1 MRELASSGG
10 GAGFKE
16 ALRTLTAP
24 GQGAGSFAFAASRL
38 KALGSEGAKASGL
51 KPLRVYIARS
61 VTVEPLLQNLVVHAA
76 LSGLWLDVAVGG
88 YGSFIDDLMNPDGAL
103 CRFQPDLTLFLA
115 DIEDLA
121 GGLADVCA
129 SGVPAG
135 IDRETGRAA
144 RDIAG
149 LIESLRR
156 NSKTRLVAQ
165 GFVLPDQPALGEIA
179 DANLGG
185 ESRAVA
191 RINEAIAE
199 ACRKVG
205 DAVYFDQD
213 HLAARHGRK
222 QWRDARMFSASRLAI
237 APAFFSAYAEGLV
250 RAMRALYFPPR
261 KVLCTD
267 LDNTLWGGI
276 VGEDG
281 PEGVATGAA
290 FPGNCYRAYQRYLK
304 QLAAR
309 GVLLAIVSKN
319 NPADVEECFRL
330 RAGDLAVAWNDFVG
344 VKIGWGEK
352 SVALRELAEELSLG
366 LDSFVF
372 VDDNP
377 AECEAV
383 RQQLPQ
389 VLAIEAPPNQPWLLA
404 DTVAEAGAFDAL
416 AITEDD
422 RRRTDEY
429 RAQARRVEL
438 EASASSREEFLASLE
453 IECTILSALDAPL
466 SRTAQLISKT
476 NQFNLTTRRHS
487 AGDVERFAQRP
498 RSIAAA
504 LRLRDRFGDAGVVGV
519 ALCAVEG
526 DAATIDTFLLS
537 CRVIGRGVE
546 TALLAHI
553 AAHAKQSGAKRL
565 VGEYVPS
572 AKNQM
577 CKDFFPVHGF
587 VADSQPGESGA
598 TRYEFDLNIENL
610 ASPPWIRVTA
620 AKEAGGVE

>member
-1 MRELASSGG
+1 MRE
-10 GAGFKE
+10 
-16 ALRTLTAP
+16 ALHALLAP
-24 GQGAGSFAFAASRL
+24 GPSAGNVAFAGARL
-38 KALGSEGAKASGL
+38 KELGAAGAKASGL

-61 VTVEPLLQNLVVHAA
+61 VTVEPFLQNLVVHAA
-76 LSGLWLDVAVGG
+76 LNGFWLDVSLGG

-103 CRFQPDLTLFLA
+103 CRLQPDLTLFLG

-129 SGVPAG
+129 SGAPAE
-135 IDRETGRAA
+135 IDRETTRAS
-144 RDIAG
+144 RDIAA
-149 LIESLRR
+149 LIEALRR
-156 NSKTRLVAQ
+156 NSKTRLIVQ

-179 DANLGG
+179 DTNLGG
-185 ESRAVA
+185 EGRAVA

-199 ACRKVG
+199 ACRGAG
-205 DAVYFDQD
+205 DAVFFDQD

-222 QWRDARMFSASRLAI
+222 QWRDARMFYASRLAV
-237 APAFFSAYAEGLV
+237 APAFFDAYAEGLV
-250 RAMRALYFPPR
+250 RAIRALYLPPR
-261 KVLCTD
+261 KVVCTD

-319 NPADVEECFRL
+319 NPADVEECFHL

-344 VKIGWGEK
+344 FKIGWGEK
-352 SVALRELAEELSLG
+352 SVALRELAQELSLG

-383 RQQLPQ
+383 RRELPQ
-389 VLAIEAPPNQPWLLA
+389 VLVIEAPPNQPWRLA
-404 DTVAEAGAFDAL
+404 DAVAEAGAFDSL

-422 RRRTDEY
+422 RRRTEEY
-429 RAQARRVEL
+429 RAQSRRVEL
-438 EASASSREEFLASLE
+438 EASTSSREEFLASLE

-487 AGDVERFAQRP
+487 AGDIERFAQRQCG
-498 RSIAAA
+498 IAAA
-504 LRLRDRFGDAGVVGV
+504 LRLRDRFGDAGVIGV

-526 DAATIDTFLLS
+526 ETATIDTFLLS

-546 TALLAHI
+546 TALLANI
-553 AAHAKQSGAKRL
+553 ASRARQFGARSL
-565 VGEYVPS
+565 IGEYVPS

-577 CKDFFPVHGF
+577 CKDFFPSHGF
-587 VADSQPGESGA
+587 TANGQTGENGA
-598 TRYEFDLNIENL
+598 TIYEFDLNTGSL
-610 ASPPWIRVTA
+610 ASPPWIHITA
-620 AKEAGGVE
+620 AREAGGVE